1 MTILVTERFLV
12 SKMFFFENLGK
23 FKRAANVF
31 FLVISILQQVP
42 NVSPTGQWT
51 TLGPLMCILS
61 ISALREIAEDYRR
74 QRDDDQTNND
84 ISQKLTVTAEG
95 VVNWVKVRWKDIQ
108 VGDILKITSS
118 RQFPAD
124 LILLASSEP
133 KGMAYIE
140 TSNLDG
146 ETNLKLK
153 QGTLTGGQ
161 ITSSNF
167 SSFKSSVY
175 NFSKHQNQRNRLLFQ
190 KKSNRIF

>member
-1 MTILVTERFLV
+1 M
-12 SKMFFFENLGK
+12 
-23 FKRAANVF
+23 
-31 FLVISILQQVP
+31 
-42 NVSPTGQWT
+42 
-51 TLGPLMCILS
+51 
-61 ISALREIAEDYRR
+61 
-74 QRDDDQTNND
+74 NNPE
-84 ISQKLTVTAEG
+84 KVTAEG

-153 QGTLTGGQ
+153 QGTYVERFLDLKVIQ
-161 ITSSNF
+161 
-167 SSFKSSVY
+167 
-175 NFSKHQNQRNRLLFQ
+175 L
-190 KKSNRIF
+190 

>member
-1 MTILVTERFLV
+1 M
-12 SKMFFFENLGK
+12 
-23 FKRAANVF
+23 
-31 FLVISILQQVP
+31 P

-161 ITSSNF
+161 ITSSNDR
-167 SSFKSSVY
+167 V
-175 NFSKHQNQRNRLLFQ
+175 LFVILPNIGTNAPDCCFE
-190 KKSNRIF
+190 KKKIQTEFF

>member
-1 MTILVTERFLV
+1 MGPTRER
-12 SKMFFFENLGK
+12 
-23 FKRAANVF
+23 NV
-31 FLVISILQQVP
+31 
-42 NVSPTGQWT
+42 
-51 TLGPLMCILS
+51 
-61 ISALREIAEDYRR
+61 
-74 QRDDDQTNND
+74 NNP
-84 ISQKLTVTAEG
+84 IKVTAEG

-153 QGTLTGGQ
+153 QGTHVPADYTRTVGQ
-161 ITSSNF
+161 PFISL
-167 SSFKSSVY
+167 
-175 NFSKHQNQRNRLLFQ
+175 SKLDKGSTALQCHDNVVEP
-190 KKSNRIF
+190 